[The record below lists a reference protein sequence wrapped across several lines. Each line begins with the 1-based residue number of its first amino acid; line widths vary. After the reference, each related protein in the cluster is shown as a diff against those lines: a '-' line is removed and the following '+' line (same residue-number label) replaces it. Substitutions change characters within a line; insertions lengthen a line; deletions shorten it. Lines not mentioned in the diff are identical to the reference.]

1 MRVLELQL
9 GDPQFWRKPEQ
20 CPTGGKWVEFLWR
33 GKREVLAGLNKLFI
47 NSLNWRN
54 ICYIYAIGLSSTSHM
69 LLGKGIFSL
78 VQFLAYFSNSA
89 TVQQFYFRVFSKSS
103 ARAVTMEV
111 LRSLSSLI
119 QFFSYYLE
127 VLSLSKSHVYVY
139 SIFLSLTF

>member
-1 MRVLELQL
+1 MGVLELQL
-9 GDPQFWRKPEQ
+9 GEPQFWRKPEQ
-20 CPTGGKWVEFLWR
+20 CPTGGKQVEFLIGER
-33 GKREVLAGLNKLFI
+33 DVLAGLNKLFI
-47 NSLNWRN
+47 GGTFVTYMQSAYQAHL
-54 ICYIYAIGLSSTSHM
+54 M

-111 LRSLSSLI
+111 LRSPSSLI

-127 VLSLSKSHVYVY
+127 VLKAFKITRVCLQYISQLNC
-139 SIFLSLTF
+139 F